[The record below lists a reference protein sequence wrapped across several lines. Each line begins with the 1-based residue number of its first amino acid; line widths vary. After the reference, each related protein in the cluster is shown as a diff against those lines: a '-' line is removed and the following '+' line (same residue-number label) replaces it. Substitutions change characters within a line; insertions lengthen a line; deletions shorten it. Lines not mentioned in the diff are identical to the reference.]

1 MRGDFRLPIYDVF
14 QSWQTPQDP
23 VSLVG
28 FLARAGGQSVF
39 EDIYNRCVHLNDAFA
54 VSVPIYG
61 LFSFV
66 LTVA

>member
-1 MRGDFRLPIYDVF
+1 MRGDTRLPFNDVF
-14 QSWQTPQDP
+14 QSWQNPQDP
-23 VSLVG
+23 VFLVG
-28 FLARAGGQSVF
+28 FLARVGGAVF
-39 EDIYNRCVHLNDAFA
+39 EDVYNRCVHLNDAFA